1 MRAQQTV
8 DVFEACNK
16 MREVELSELLM
27 EDLRSRIKE
36 RRRQSGGGDETKV
49 LLDKLGKVENEL
61 KDLRVLYAKC
71 YRGL

>member
-49 LLDKLGKVENEL
+49 SLDKLGKVENEL

>member
-1 MRAQQTV
+1 MRAQQTG

-16 MREVELSELLM
+16 MREVELSKILM

>member
-1 MRAQQTV
+1 
-8 DVFEACNK
+8 